1 MRRFNR
7 PHKHSVVKR
16 WVFSEKP
23 LFGCLLKQGLKAY
36 LVLLGPSVTVTLLH
50 KSAQI
55 ISCAIQM
62 AVGDQLICFAIYGS
76 NFTTARRQLW
86 DDIRATQQ
94 AYKHTLDPTWE
105 L

>member
-1 MRRFNR
+1 MQGGFEFCFTWLECH
-7 PHKHSVVKR
+7 HKLRLSSSR
-16 WVFSEKP
+16 
-23 LFGCLLKQGLKAY
+23 AY